1 MAKNIVNI
9 TIDGY
14 IFPFDDELLKEY
26 ADKMGDKL
34 YDVVILKDNITDFAP
49 TVKAAV
55 EKYGIDGVVEL
66 TEKRIRLQLEIF
78 D

>member
-14 IFPFDDELLKEY
+14 IFPFDDELLHEY
-26 ADKMGDKL
+26 ADKMRDRL
-34 YDVVILKDNITDFAP
+34 YDVVILKSDITVYAP
-49 TVKAAV
+49 TVKDAV
-55 EKYGIDGVVEL
+55 EKYGIDGVVKL
-66 TEKRIRLQLEIF
+66 VEKRIRTQLEIF